1 MSFITLFSAPKP
13 FDDPHIATL
22 QRNAVG
28 SWRHLQDAQVIL
40 LGAENGMARAARE
53 LEVRHIPDVECSPNG
68 TPLVSSMIEQARQ
81 NSDSPLLCIIN
92 TDIIVLPEFEAA
104 ARETF
109 QRLREFVLL
118 GRRWDLDIT
127 QAIDF
132 SNGWSDRLRDRVRA
146 DGLLHRPSGSDYF
159 IFPRSCFNEV
169 PPFAIGRAGWDN
181 WMIYQARQRRW
192 PVIDGTA
199 SVMVVHQN
207 HDYRHLPGAKPHY
220 DHPESEINT
229 RLAGGQAA
237 IRYSILDAT
246 ARLVDHQL
254 VAPTLTR
261 GRLLRGV
268 ELLLRR
274 VFFFLPER
282 RIEDLVRPK
291 RWKRRLQKLFK

>member
-68 TPLVSSMIEQARQ
+68 TPLVSSMIGQARQ
-81 NSDSPLLCIIN
+81 NRDSPLLCIIN

-169 PPFAIGRAGWDN
+169 PPFAIGRAGLDN
-181 WMIYQARQRRW
+181 CMIYQARQRRW
-192 PVIDGTA
+192 PVIDG
-199 SVMVVHQN
+199 
-207 HDYRHLPGAKPHY
+207 
-220 DHPESEINT
+220 
-229 RLAGGQAA
+229 
-237 IRYSILDAT
+237 
-246 ARLVDHQL
+246 
-254 VAPTLTR
+254 
-261 GRLLRGV
+261 
-268 ELLLRR
+268 
-274 VFFFLPER
+274 
-282 RIEDLVRPK
+282 
-291 RWKRRLQKLFK
+291 